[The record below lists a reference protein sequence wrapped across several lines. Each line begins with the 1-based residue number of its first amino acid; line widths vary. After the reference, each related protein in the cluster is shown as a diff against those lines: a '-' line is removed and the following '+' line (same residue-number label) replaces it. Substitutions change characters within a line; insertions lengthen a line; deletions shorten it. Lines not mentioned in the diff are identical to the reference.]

1 MVIDQSKLAF
11 IETSRM
17 IPCNAFAKKP
27 ESDYAA
33 IAIIIIIIIIIY
45 YYQTYSCMI
54 TALHSFS
61 QKVKR
66 K

>member
-17 IPCNAFAKKP
+17 TPCNTFAKKP

-33 IAIIIIIIIIIY
+33 IAIIIIIIIIY
-45 YYQTYSCMI
+45 YYQTYSCII

>member
-17 IPCNAFAKKP
+17 TPCNAFAKKP

-33 IAIIIIIIIIIY
+33 IAIIIIIIIY